1 MLYLAVLRINKPKLY
16 VQKLRI
22 RFTTSRGSCKNS
34 KASPTDVLRR
44 DSETEWEK
52 LQTRLITS
60 LKPARL
66 AKEEWRFSWSA

>member
-1 MLYLAVLRINKPKLY
+1 MLYLAVLRINKSKLY
-16 VQKLRI
+16 IQKLRI

-44 DSETEWEK
+44 DSEMEWEK

-66 AKEEWRFSWSA
+66 VKEE